1 MQDTVSFLIR
11 CSVELFQQVNKWIK
25 LALDRLID
33 VIFHDIELVLI
44 RALSLLSQGPGVQS
58 PLN

>member
-1 MQDTVSFLIR
+1 M
-11 CSVELFQQVNKWIK
+11 ELFQQINKWIK
-25 LALDRLID
+25 RALDRLID

>member
-1 MQDTVSFLIR
+1 M
-11 CSVELFQQVNKWIK
+11 ELFQQINKWIK

-33 VIFHDIELVLI
+33 DIELVLI